1 MFILFIMLIG
11 GTLSAAIA
19 SSKGRSGV
27 MWFML
32 GALLPLPGL
41 IAACCVKGEP
51 KPDLPPDMRL

>member
-1 MFILFIMLIG
+1 MLIVIIMVIG

-19 SSKGRSGV
+19 SSKGRSGI

-41 IAACCVKGEP
+41 IAACVC
-51 KPDLPPDMRL
+51 KPMPPPDMQV